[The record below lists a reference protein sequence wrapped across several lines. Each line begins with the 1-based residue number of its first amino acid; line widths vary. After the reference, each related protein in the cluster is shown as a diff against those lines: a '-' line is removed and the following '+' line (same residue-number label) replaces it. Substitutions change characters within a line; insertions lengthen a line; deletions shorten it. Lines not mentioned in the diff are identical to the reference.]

1 MLAVEADENMEL
13 LTDRT
18 IWGGMGGILASLGL
32 AQWSHL
38 GSLAAACFTCVFM
51 GIRIYQVLKKP

>member
-13 LTDRT
+13 LTDWT

>member
-1 MLAVEADENMEL
+1 MLAVETLEDMEL

-18 IWGGMGGILASLGL
+18 IWGGFGGILASLGL

-38 GSLAAACFTCVFM
+38 GSLAAAIFTSVFM
-51 GIRIYQVLKKP
+51 CIRIYQVLKKK

>member
-32 AQWSHL
+32 AQWSHI
-38 GSLAAACFTCVFM
+38 GSLAAAIFTCAFM
-51 GIRIYQVLKKP
+51 GIRIYQVLRRK

>member
-1 MLAVEADENMEL
+1 MEL

-18 IWGGMGGILASLGL
+18 IWGGVGGILASLGL

-38 GSLAAACFTCVFM
+38 GSLAAAIFTSVFM
-51 GIRIYQVLKKP
+51 CIRIYQVLKKK

>member
-1 MLAVEADENMEL
+1 METLEDVEI

-51 GIRIYQVLKKP
+51 GIRIYQVLRKP